1 MNIRF
6 NIASKIFTGYVL
18 IMCCFAVA
26 IIIMNTKINELERN
40 IVYIS
45 GHDMDVHNLANNIRL
60 NIVDMETGQRGY
72 VITGNENYLVPY
84 NDGKSQWQ
92 SNYNQLYTLLS
103 DNPAQQQKLNEI
115 KASIESWISIAG
127 DPVITLRQQNNTV
140 AIQQFFVD
148 DPGKANMDSFRA
160 AIDSFLGTENQLTDQ
175 RVSSLH
181 DSNVNLKILLYVLL
195 GAVIVLSIIV
205 GSIIAYRITR
215 NMRLVTNTIHDI
227 ASSGGDLTRRIEV
240 STNDEVKDLGQATNS
255 LLINLQR
262 IIRDVQSNTTQL
274 ALASEQLEKGA
285 HENSRASDEVAQSIQ
300 KIALGSERQVSR
312 TEDISSVVEQSIA
325 GLGMVADTSEAV
337 AGMARETQN
346 LATVGG
352 EKIQNSVQSVQ
363 SMATAFRAIETGVS
377 ELSQRSQQILSITGY
392 ISQTSNQTNLLALNA
407 AIEAA
412 RAGEHGRGFSVV
424 ADEIRKLADQ
434 SSHSTQEITAIIES
448 MTSAIQNIVELVT
461 DTTSQVDEG
470 VGMLGEAGETFDR
483 IMGQIGQ
490 LNVQITEVAGSVS
503 EMSKGNQAVGASLQE
518 INGITEDMAAF
529 TEEVSAMTEEQ
540 TASLA
545 EMVSTTAQLKQM
557 SSSLQ
562 QVVDQFKI

>member
-6 NIASKIFTGYVL
+6 NIASKILAGYVL

-26 IIIMNTKINELERN
+26 IVIMNAKMNELEQN
-40 IVYIS
+40 IIYIA
-45 GHDMDVHNLANNIRL
+45 GHDMDVHKLANDIRL

-72 VITGNENYLVPY
+72 VITGNENYLAPY
-84 NDGKSQWQ
+84 NDGKTQWE
-92 SNYNQLYTLLS
+92 SNYNQLYALLS

-115 KASIESWISIAG
+115 KTNIENWISIAG
-127 DPVITLRQQNNTV
+127 DPVITLRQQNNTA
-140 AIQQFFVD
+140 AIQQFFVN

-160 AIDSFLGTENQLTDQ
+160 AITSFLETENQLTDQ
-175 RVSSLH
+175 RVNVLH

-195 GAVIVLSIIV
+195 GAVIIISLLV

-215 NMRLVTNTIHDI
+215 NMRLVTHTINDI

-240 STNDEVKDLGQATNS
+240 KTNDEVKDLGQATNS

-262 IIRDVQSNTTQL
+262 IIKDVQSNTVQL

-285 HENSRASDEVAQSIQ
+285 YENSRASDEVAQSIQ

-337 AGMARETQN
+337 AGMARQTQE

-363 SMATAFRAIETGVS
+363 SMATAFRAIETGVN

-392 ISQTSNQTNLLALNA
+392 ISQTSTQTNLLALNA

-434 SSHSTQEITAIIES
+434 SSHSTQEITAIIQS
-448 MTSAIQNIVELVT
+448 MTAAIESIVELVT
-461 DTTSQVDEG
+461 NTTSQVDDG
-470 VGMLGEAGETFDR
+470 VVMLGEAGETFDR

-490 LNVQITEVAGSVS
+490 LNVQINEVAGSVA

-557 SSSLQ
+557 STSLQ
-562 QVVDQFKI
+562 EVVDQFKI

>member
-6 NIASKIFTGYVL
+6 NIASKILAGYVL

-26 IIIMNTKINELERN
+26 IVIMNAKMNELEQN
-40 IVYIS
+40 IIYIA
-45 GHDMDVHNLANNIRL
+45 GHDMDVHKLANDIRL

-72 VITGNENYLVPY
+72 VITGNENYLAPY
-84 NDGKSQWQ
+84 NDGKTQWE
-92 SNYNQLYTLLS
+92 SNYNQLYALLS

-115 KASIESWISIAG
+115 KTNIENWISIAG
-127 DPVITLRQQNNTV
+127 DPVITLRQQNNTA
-140 AIQQFFVD
+140 AIQQFFVN

-160 AIDSFLGTENQLTDQ
+160 AITSFLETENQLTDQ
-175 RVSSLH
+175 RVSVLH

-195 GAVIVLSIIV
+195 GAVIIISLLV

-215 NMRLVTNTIHDI
+215 NMRLVTHTINDI

-240 STNDEVKDLGQATNS
+240 KTNDEVKDLGQATNS

-262 IIRDVQSNTTQL
+262 IIKDVQSNTVQL

-285 HENSRASDEVAQSIQ
+285 YENSRASDEVAQSIQ

-337 AGMARETQN
+337 AGMARQTQE

-363 SMATAFRAIETGVS
+363 SMATAFRAIETGVN

-392 ISQTSNQTNLLALNA
+392 ISQTSTQTNLLALNA

-434 SSHSTQEITAIIES
+434 SSHSTQEITAIIQS
-448 MTSAIQNIVELVT
+448 MTAAIESIVELVT
-461 DTTSQVDEG
+461 ATTSQVDDG
-470 VGMLGEAGETFDR
+470 VVMLGEAGETFDR

-490 LNVQITEVAGSVS
+490 LNVQINEVADSVA

-557 SSSLQ
+557 STSLQ
-562 QVVDQFKI
+562 EVVDQFKI

>member
-6 NIASKIFTGYVL
+6 NIASKILAGYVL

-26 IIIMNTKINELERN
+26 IVIMNAKMNELEQN
-40 IVYIS
+40 IIYIA
-45 GHDMDVHNLANNIRL
+45 GHDMDVHKLANDIRL

-72 VITGNENYLVPY
+72 VITGNENYLAPY
-84 NDGKSQWQ
+84 NDGKTQWE
-92 SNYNQLYTLLS
+92 SNYNQLYALLS

-115 KASIESWISIAG
+115 KTNIENWISIAG
-127 DPVITLRQQNNTV
+127 DPVITLRQQNNTA
-140 AIQQFFVD
+140 AIQQFFVN

-160 AIDSFLGTENQLTDQ
+160 AITSFLETENQLTDQ
-175 RVSSLH
+175 RVSVLH

-195 GAVIVLSIIV
+195 GAVIIISLLV

-215 NMRLVTNTIHDI
+215 NMRLVTHTINDI

-240 STNDEVKDLGQATNS
+240 KTNDEVKDLGQATNS

-262 IIRDVQSNTTQL
+262 IIKDVQSNTVQL

-285 HENSRASDEVAQSIQ
+285 YENSRASDEVAQSIQ

-312 TEDISSVVEQSIA
+312 TEDISSVVEQSIS

-337 AGMARETQN
+337 AGMARQTQE

-363 SMATAFRAIETGVS
+363 SMATAFRAIETGVN

-392 ISQTSNQTNLLALNA
+392 ISQTSTQTNLLALNA

-434 SSHSTQEITAIIES
+434 SSHSTQEITAIIQS
-448 MTSAIQNIVELVT
+448 MTAAIESIVELVT
-461 DTTSQVDEG
+461 ATTSQVDDG
-470 VGMLGEAGETFDR
+470 VVMLGEAGETFDR

-490 LNVQITEVAGSVS
+490 LNVQINEVAGSVA

-557 SSSLQ
+557 STSLQ
-562 QVVDQFKI
+562 EVVDQFKI

>member
-6 NIASKIFTGYVL
+6 NIASKILAGYVL

-26 IIIMNTKINELERN
+26 IVIMNAKMNELEQN
-40 IVYIS
+40 IIYIA
-45 GHDMDVHNLANNIRL
+45 GHDMDVHKLANDIRL

-72 VITGNENYLVPY
+72 VITGNENYLAPY
-84 NDGKSQWQ
+84 NDGKTQWE
-92 SNYNQLYTLLS
+92 SNYNQLYALLS

-115 KASIESWISIAG
+115 KTNIENWISIAG
-127 DPVITLRQQNNTV
+127 DPVITLRQQNNTA
-140 AIQQFFVD
+140 AIQQFFVN

-160 AIDSFLGTENQLTDQ
+160 AITSFLETENQLTDQ
-175 RVSSLH
+175 RVSVLH

-195 GAVIVLSIIV
+195 GAVIIISLLV

-215 NMRLVTNTIHDI
+215 NMRLVTHTINDI

-240 STNDEVKDLGQATNS
+240 KTNDEVKDLGQATNS

-262 IIRDVQSNTTQL
+262 IIKDVQSNTVQL

-285 HENSRASDEVAQSIQ
+285 YENSRASDEVAQSIQ

-337 AGMARETQN
+337 AGMARQTQE

-363 SMATAFRAIETGVS
+363 SMATAFRAIETGVN

-392 ISQTSNQTNLLALNA
+392 ISQTSTQTNLLALNA

-434 SSHSTQEITAIIES
+434 SSHSTQEITAIIQS
-448 MTSAIQNIVELVT
+448 MTSAIESIVELVT
-461 DTTSQVDEG
+461 ATTSQVDDG
-470 VGMLGEAGETFDR
+470 VVMLGEAGETFDR

-490 LNVQITEVAGSVS
+490 LNVQINEVAGSVA

-557 SSSLQ
+557 STSLQ
-562 QVVDQFKI
+562 EVVDQFKI

>member
-6 NIASKIFTGYVL
+6 NIASKILAGYVL

-26 IIIMNTKINELERN
+26 IIIMNTKMNELEQN
-40 IVYIS
+40 IIYIA
-45 GHDMDVHNLANNIRL
+45 GHDMDVHKLANDIRL

-72 VITGNENYLVPY
+72 VITGNENYLAPY
-84 NDGKSQWQ
+84 NDGKTQWE
-92 SNYNQLYTLLS
+92 SNYNQLYALLS

-115 KASIESWISIAG
+115 KTNIENWISIAG
-127 DPVITLRQQNNTV
+127 DPVITLRQQNNTA
-140 AIQQFFVD
+140 AIQQFFVN

-160 AIDSFLGTENQLTDQ
+160 AITSFLETENQLTDQ
-175 RVSSLH
+175 RVSVLH

-195 GAVIVLSIIV
+195 GAVIIVSLLV

-215 NMRLVTNTIHDI
+215 NMRLVTHTINDI

-240 STNDEVKDLGQATNS
+240 KTNDEVKDLGQATNS

-262 IIRDVQSNTTQL
+262 IIKDVQSNTLQL

-337 AGMARETQN
+337 AGMARQTQE

-363 SMATAFRAIETGVS
+363 SMATAFRAIETGVN
-377 ELSQRSQQILSITGY
+377 ELSQRSQQILSITSY
-392 ISQTSNQTNLLALNA
+392 ISQTSTQTNLLALNA

-424 ADEIRKLADQ
+424 AEEIRKLADQ
-434 SSHSTQEITAIIES
+434 SSHSTQEITAIIQS
-448 MTSAIQNIVELVT
+448 MTAAIESIVELVT
-461 DTTSQVDEG
+461 ATTSQVDDG
-470 VGMLGEAGETFDR
+470 VVMLGEAGETFDR

-490 LNVQITEVAGSVS
+490 LNVQINEVAGSVA

-562 QVVDQFKI
+562 EVVDQFKI

>member
-6 NIASKIFTGYVL
+6 NIASKILAGYVL

-26 IIIMNTKINELERN
+26 IIIMNTKMNELEQN
-40 IVYIS
+40 IIYIA
-45 GHDMDVHNLANNIRL
+45 GHDMDVHKLANDIRL

-72 VITGNENYLVPY
+72 VITGNENYLAPY
-84 NDGKSQWQ
+84 NDGKTQWE
-92 SNYNQLYTLLS
+92 SNYNQLYALLS

-115 KASIESWISIAG
+115 KTNIENWISIAG
-127 DPVITLRQQNNTV
+127 DPVITLRQQNNTA
-140 AIQQFFVD
+140 AIQQFFVN

-160 AIDSFLGTENQLTDQ
+160 AITSFLETENQLTDQ
-175 RVSSLH
+175 RVSVLH

-195 GAVIVLSIIV
+195 GAVIIISLLV

-215 NMRLVTNTIHDI
+215 NMRLVTHTINDI

-240 STNDEVKDLGQATNS
+240 KTNDEVKDLGQATNS

-262 IIRDVQSNTTQL
+262 IIKDVQSNTVQL

-337 AGMARETQN
+337 AGMARQTQE

-363 SMATAFRAIETGVS
+363 SMATAFRAIETGVN
-377 ELSQRSQQILSITGY
+377 ELSQRSQQILSITSY
-392 ISQTSNQTNLLALNA
+392 ISQTSTQTNLLALNA

-424 ADEIRKLADQ
+424 AEEIRKLADQ
-434 SSHSTQEITAIIES
+434 SSHSTQEITAIIQS
-448 MTSAIQNIVELVT
+448 MTAAIESIVELVT
-461 DTTSQVDEG
+461 NTTSQVDDG
-470 VGMLGEAGETFDR
+470 VVMLGEAGETFDR

-490 LNVQITEVAGSVS
+490 LNVQINEVAGSVA

-557 SSSLQ
+557 STSLQ
-562 QVVDQFKI
+562 EVVDQFKI

>member
-1 MNIRF
+1 MKIRF
-6 NIASKIFTGYVL
+6 NIASKILAGYVL

-26 IIIMNTKINELERN
+26 IIIMNTKMNELEQN
-40 IVYIS
+40 IIYIA
-45 GHDMDVHNLANNIRL
+45 GHDMDVHKLANDIRL

-72 VITGNENYLVPY
+72 VITGNENYLAPY
-84 NDGKSQWQ
+84 NDGKTQWE
-92 SNYNQLYTLLS
+92 SNYNQLYALLS

-115 KASIESWISIAG
+115 KTNIENWISIAG
-127 DPVITLRQQNNTV
+127 DPVITLRQQNNTA
-140 AIQQFFVD
+140 AIQQFFVN

-160 AIDSFLGTENQLTDQ
+160 AITSFLETENQLTDQ
-175 RVSSLH
+175 RVSVLH

-195 GAVIVLSIIV
+195 GAVIIISLLV

-215 NMRLVTNTIHDI
+215 NMRLVTHTINDI

-240 STNDEVKDLGQATNS
+240 KTNDEVRDLGQATNS

-262 IIRDVQSNTTQL
+262 IIKDVQSNTVQL

-285 HENSRASDEVAQSIQ
+285 YENSRASDEVAQSIQ

-337 AGMARETQN
+337 AGMARQTQE

-363 SMATAFRAIETGVS
+363 SMATAFRAIETGVN

-392 ISQTSNQTNLLALNA
+392 ISQTSTQTNLLALNA

-434 SSHSTQEITAIIES
+434 SSHSTQEITAIIQS
-448 MTSAIQNIVELVT
+448 MTAAIDSIVELVT
-461 DTTSQVDEG
+461 STTSQVDDG
-470 VGMLGEAGETFDR
+470 VVMLGEAGETFDR

-490 LNVQITEVAGSVS
+490 LNVQINEVAGSVA
-503 EMSKGNQAVGASLQE
+503 EMSKGNQAVGTSLQE
-518 INGITEDMAAF
+518 INSITEDMAAF

-557 SSSLQ
+557 STSLQ
-562 QVVDQFKI
+562 EVVDQFKI